1 MKKVRDKTTPFFKS
15 ANEEL
20 KRISRLI
27 KGDQYVRNSY
37 TGSPDRIPLFSSFS
51 LADSSS
57 ARKSYFLIWKI
68 ITLCYDVVP
77 STGVPKVVSLSLT
90 SEKQGA
96 LINTLL
102 ILAVCVITDL
112 NHTSCVNPY

>member
-1 MKKVRDKTTPFFKS
+1 M
-15 ANEEL
+15 
-20 KRISRLI
+20 
-27 KGDQYVRNSY
+27 RNSY

-51 LADSSS
+51 LADTLS

-68 ITLCYDVVP
+68 IILCYDVVP
-77 STGVPKVVSLSLT
+77 STGVPKVVSFSLT

-96 LINTLL
+96 LLNTLLL